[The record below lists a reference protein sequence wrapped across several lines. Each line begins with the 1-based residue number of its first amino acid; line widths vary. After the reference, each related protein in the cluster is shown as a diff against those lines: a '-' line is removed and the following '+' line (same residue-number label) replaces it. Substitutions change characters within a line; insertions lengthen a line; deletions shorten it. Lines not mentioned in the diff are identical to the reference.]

1 MTVVIRKIAGTDR
14 DYVALRQKV
23 RRRAT
28 YFVYFQDNL
37 WGAIAL
43 HNFAEML
50 CLAGGNPP
58 QLRLIE
64 QELSLKHPEFL
75 NCSLS
80 HPALLQSI
88 TVTSGRPVPAS
99 LTRQTPYSATMRSR
113 ESLQSGNRAHSA
125 GLSAHQSAPPRSR
138 SMTASP
144 ALSLALPAPSPSPS
158 YAHCA
163 ASATPPSTA
172 LGHAGTEPGTHP
184 LLCQQRHR
192 IACSRSNDADAES
205 HYPSWGSKTS
215 RRSASSSGS
224 RDHLITPHGDRNT
237 SSARAAHG
245 DRRGP
250 PRLITPHGDRKPRP
264 ACGGCCP

>member
-14 DYVALRQKV
+14 DYLALREKV

-64 QELSLKHPEFL
+64 QELSHKHPEFL

-99 LTRQTPYSATMRSR
+99 LLGRRRT
-113 ESLQSGNRAHSA
+113 
-125 GLSAHQSAPPRSR
+125 PPR
-138 SMTASP
+138 
-144 ALSLALPAPSPSPS
+144 
-158 YAHCA
+158 
-163 ASATPPSTA
+163 
-172 LGHAGTEPGTHP
+172 
-184 LLCQQRHR
+184 
-192 IACSRSNDADAES
+192 
-205 HYPSWGSKTS
+205 
-215 RRSASSSGS
+215 
-224 RDHLITPHGDRNT
+224 
-237 SSARAAHG
+237 
-245 DRRGP
+245 
-250 PRLITPHGDRKPRP
+250 
-264 ACGGCCP
+264 

>member
-14 DYVALRQKV
+14 DYLALRQKV

-75 NCSLS
+75 NCFLS

-125 GLSAHQSAPPRSR
+125 GLSAHQSA
-138 SMTASP
+138 
-144 ALSLALPAPSPSPS
+144 
-158 YAHCA
+158 
-163 ASATPPSTA
+163 
-172 LGHAGTEPGTHP
+172 
-184 LLCQQRHR
+184 
-192 IACSRSNDADAES
+192 
-205 HYPSWGSKTS
+205 
-215 RRSASSSGS
+215 
-224 RDHLITPHGDRNT
+224 HLEV
-237 SSARAAHG
+237 A
-245 DRRGP
+245 
-250 PRLITPHGDRKPRP
+250 
-264 ACGGCCP
+264 